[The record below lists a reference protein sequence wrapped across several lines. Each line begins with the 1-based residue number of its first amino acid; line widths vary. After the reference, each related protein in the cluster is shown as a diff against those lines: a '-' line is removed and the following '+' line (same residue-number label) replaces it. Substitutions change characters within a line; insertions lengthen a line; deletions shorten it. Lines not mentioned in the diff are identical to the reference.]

1 MPPEPRD
8 WSLRRES
15 PELQVACRQEPPSFP
30 MLPEPSPTLVSPRVD
45 GARGS
50 CSSPPKGFADL
61 SRGWA
66 ALGGGMG
73 ATLSLPGLFLVG
85 SGQGFQGGPLPT
97 TGAAPPGTQPQS
109 WAFAHVHTPTFT
121 TTPHTHPLT
130 TAHAQIHKHPNT
142 GSRAHIHTHL
152 TLTPPSQAGSQTPH
166 FRVCMTHA
174 CPNHSHRHV
183 CEVTL
188 RITHWHTH
196 STVHTRCPTH

>member
-1 MPPEPRD
+1 MDRGGFQRCCRTVTRAGTFRWAEEGLVMPPEPRD

-50 CSSPPKGFADL
+50 CSSPPNGFADL

-85 SGQGFQGGPLPT
+85 SGRGFQGVPSPPQGLPLQGYSLSREPSHMCT
-97 TGAAPPGTQPQS
+97 HQHSPPPHTLIHSQLHTHRFTNTLIQ
-109 WAFAHVHTPTFT
+109 AHVHTST
-121 TTPHTHPLT
+121 HT
-130 TAHAQIHKHPNT
+130 
-142 GSRAHIHTHL
+142 
-152 TLTPPSQAGSQTPH
+152 
-166 FRVCMTHA
+166 
-174 CPNHSHRHV
+174 
-183 CEVTL
+183 
-188 RITHWHTH
+188 
-196 STVHTRCPTH
+196 

>member
-1 MPPEPRD
+1 MPSEPRD

-85 SGQGFQGGPLPT
+85 SGRGFQGVPSPPQGLPLQGHSLSCGPSHMCT
-97 TGAAPPGTQPQS
+97 HQHSPPP
-109 WAFAHVHTPTFT
+109 
-121 TTPHTHPLT
+121 PHTHPLT

-142 GSRAHIHTHL
+142 GSRAHTHTHL

-174 CPNHSHRHV
+174 CPNHSHKHV